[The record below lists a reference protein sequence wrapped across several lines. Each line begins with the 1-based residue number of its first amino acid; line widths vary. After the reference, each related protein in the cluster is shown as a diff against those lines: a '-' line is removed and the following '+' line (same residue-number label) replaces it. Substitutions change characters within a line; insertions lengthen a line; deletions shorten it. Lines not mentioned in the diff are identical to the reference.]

1 LKNIQTKGPAK
12 NWKLEGF
19 QRCLE
24 EKKKRDGLGFSEMRK
39 VRKRNSFQ
47 EIRVLKMVIIIWIR
61 NIQIESWAN
70 KGVRI
75 LVRFENEKEILWRM

>member
-1 LKNIQTKGPAK
+1 
-12 NWKLEGF
+12 
-19 QRCLE
+19 
-24 EKKKRDGLGFSEMRK
+24 MRK